1 MSVYCCAPWARSG
14 PDGTDA
20 DGCEVA
26 QEFRWSFTSR
36 VHALHGSLKCQDIPF
51 RMQMLSSV
59 ELACDR
65 SDVLKSFHTKV
76 GTYRLRL
83 PRSLHQDSLRGCHLY
98 SEFAKT
104 VLQEQ
109 HHHACT
115 MARRKSQA
123 IVSRGP
129 RREQSRYC
137 SRREKVAGAI
147 W

>member
-1 MSVYCCAPWARSG
+1 MSVCCCAPWARSG

-36 VHALHGSLKCQDIPF
+36 VHALHGSLTCQDVSF
-51 RMQMLSSV
+51 RVQMLSSV

-65 SDVLKSFHTKV
+65 SDVLNIFPYYLLSTPLTKV
-76 GTYRLRL
+76 LAPRL
-83 PRSLHQDSLRGCHLY
+83 SRGCHLY
-98 SEFAKT
+98 SQFAKT